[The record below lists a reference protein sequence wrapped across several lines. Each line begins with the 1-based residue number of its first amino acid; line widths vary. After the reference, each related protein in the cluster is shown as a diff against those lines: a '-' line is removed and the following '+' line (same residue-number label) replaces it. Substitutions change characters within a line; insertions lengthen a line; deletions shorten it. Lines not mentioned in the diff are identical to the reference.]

1 MGPTA
6 AFFLVKKATE
16 HGGLSPLRKSRK
28 HHQVPGSRLGA
39 GMPLSKQRG
48 FHGLSS
54 QSRLLRKGEP
64 GQRRPTPRVGGE
76 DPARLNVQR
85 ERSDD
90 GFLPLGMSE
99 SQGTQ
104 QDRDRR
110 ASRRVGPEG
119 GQAPGRRWARHGCV
133 VATPAAAWG
142 RQPGHT
148 RGRGSH
154 TGTRASRVP
163 GASSTQGLGGTG
175 GRTCILPHGTVRPD
189 GLAGPGEGS
198 SRDKGISRHV
208 S

>member
-1 MGPTA
+1 MGATA

-39 GMPLSKQRG
+39 GTPLSKAPDRESSRASQQRG

-110 ASRRVGPEG
+110 ASRRVGLGG
-119 GQAPGRRWARHGCV
+119 GQAPGTSWLRGGNSSSSLG
-133 VATPAAAWG
+133 ATA
-142 RQPGHT
+142 
-148 RGRGSH
+148 GSYE
-154 TGTRASRVP
+154 GTRL
-163 GASSTQGLGGTG
+163 T
-175 GRTCILPHGTVRPD
+175 HGH
-189 GLAGPGEGS
+189 AGQQS
-198 SRDKGISRHV
+198 SRRLKHAGSGWDRRPHMHSTTRDSAAGRPGRAGGGE
-208 S
+208 